1 MVNKRLGKGRL
12 LSRLAVVALVGGML
26 ALTAGVV
33 SAHGGGG
40 WFGRLGGDQ
49 DALVAEELGITVEKL
64 EAAREAARTR
74 ALDQALAD
82 GQITQEQYDEYHT
95 HEALQPYLDRE
106 ALTAAALGISVDQ
119 LGEQSLSEWLD
130 ELGLDRE
137 AFQTKLQEVHSAA
150 VQQAVSDGAITQEQ
164 ADALSDTMPFGGR
177 GGGLRGGRGGMRGG
191 GMRGSGE
198 CDGEPLEDSG
208 FRMRMSPINPDQA

>member
-1 MVNKRLGKGRL
+1 MESKKAGKGRW
-12 LSRLAVVALVGGML
+12 LSRLAVVTLVGGML
-26 ALTAGVV
+26 ALSAGVV

-40 WFGRLGGDQ
+40 WFGKLGGDQ

-64 EAAREAARTR
+64 QAARETARTR
-74 ALDQALAD
+74 AMDQALAD
-82 GQITQEQYDEYHT
+82 GQITQEQYDEYQT

-106 ALTAAALGISVDQ
+106 TLMAAALGISVDN
-119 LGEQSLSEWLD
+119 LGDKSLSEWLD

-137 AFQTKLQEVHSAA
+137 AFQTKLQEAHDAA
-150 VQQAVSDGAITQEQ
+150 VQQAVSDGVITQEQ

-177 GGGLRGGRGGMRGG
+177 GGELRGGPGGMRGG
-191 GMRGSGE
+191 GMRGNGE

-208 FRMRMSPINPDQA
+208 LRLRVAPVSPDQA